1 MHCTTQ
7 KKTFNPIG
15 NYEWELKIAQELG
28 IENAEALLLSI
39 EKQLKER
46 KPKPKDWVPY
56 KRLLRN

>member
-28 IENAEALLLSI
+28 IENAEVLPSI

-46 KPKPKDWVPY
+46 NKAERFVPY
-56 KRLLRN
+56 KRLLN